1 MSTILRETQPVARKE
16 HQCCLCLEAIAPG
29 ERHWYQVNI
38 GEEWGFCAIRAC
50 RFCWEQSRHL
60 YEPWS
65 DWGSDIYL
73 DLLRDRWAGKLL
85 EAGLEDAPVSH
96 ASGPRI
102 DSRRVPLADP
112 GGLNQNQREGL

>member
-50 RFCWEQSRHL
+50 RFCWEQASHL